1 MSQYADDTTLYIKQ
15 KHEYL
20 AECLDT
26 LEKFAQISGLRIN
39 VEKTKIIQI
48 GGLRDKARIV
58 EGVPIVTDPKEE
70 DGSHRVAG
78 CFNTCV
84 ATHIYFICIV
94 FAYIMRIQ
102 PALRY
107 EVIYVSMPMK
117 LGGNRASGG
126 LFCPGYP
133 RI

>member
-26 LEKFAQISGLRIN
+26 SDKFAQISGLGIH

-70 DGSHRVAG
+70 DGSHRGKGDVAG
-78 CFNTCV
+78 CFNIWI
-84 ATHIYFICIV
+84 ATHIYIICVV
-94 FAYIMRIQ
+94 FAYIMWI
-102 PALRY
+102 
-107 EVIYVSMPMK
+107 
-117 LGGNRASGG
+117 
-126 LFCPGYP
+126 
-133 RI
+133 